1 MNRLREIREE
11 KQIKQETLANLL
23 HCSQTTYSRY
33 ELEKRDIPT
42 AVLRILADYY
52 DTSIDYTL
60 GRTNNPAPPKK

>member
-23 HCSQTTYSRY
+23 HRSQTTYSRY

-52 DTSIDYTL
+52 DTSIDYIL

>member
-23 HCSQTTYSRY
+23 HCAQTTYSRY

-52 DTSIDYTL
+52 DTSIDYIL